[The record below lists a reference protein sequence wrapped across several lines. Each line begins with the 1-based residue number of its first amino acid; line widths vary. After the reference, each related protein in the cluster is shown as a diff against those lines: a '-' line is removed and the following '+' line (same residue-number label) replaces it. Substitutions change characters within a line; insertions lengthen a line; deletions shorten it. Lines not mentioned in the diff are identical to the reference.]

1 MQKTIT
7 KRNPE
12 LTKERILEAATEEF
26 AQKGYGSA
34 RVDAIALAA
43 GVNKRMLYHYY
54 GNKDALFLAILERA
68 YQNIRDHE
76 RALDL
81 QHLEPV
87 VAMRELIRF
96 TFWYFVEHPEF
107 IRLLNNENLYGAAHI
122 KGSKRVLSMHSPL
135 LWQLQEVLRKGEGQ
149 GIFRSGVSPLQ
160 LYISVA
166 GLGYFYLSNS
176 ATLGTVFGRD
186 LGKRKALHE
195 RLEHITDMVL
205 SYLRPVES

>member
-1 MQKTIT
+1 MN

-12 LTKERILEAATEEF
+12 LTKERILESASNEF

-54 GNKDALFLAILERA
+54 GNKDALFVAVLEQA
-68 YQNIRDHE
+68 YRNIREHE
-76 RALDL
+76 RELDL
-81 QHLEPV
+81 QHMQPLA
-87 VAMRELIRF
+87 AMRELIRF

-107 IRLLNNENLYGAAHI
+107 IRLLNNENLYGAVHI
-122 KGSKRVLSMHSPL
+122 KRSKRVLSMHSPL
-135 LWQLQEVLRKGEGQ
+135 LLQLQEVLQKGVEQ
-149 GIFRSGVSPLQ
+149 GVFRSGVSPLQ

-186 LGKRKALHE
+186 LGRREALEE
-195 RLEHITDMVL
+195 RLEHIIQVVTG
-205 SYLRPVES
+205 YLRPGC